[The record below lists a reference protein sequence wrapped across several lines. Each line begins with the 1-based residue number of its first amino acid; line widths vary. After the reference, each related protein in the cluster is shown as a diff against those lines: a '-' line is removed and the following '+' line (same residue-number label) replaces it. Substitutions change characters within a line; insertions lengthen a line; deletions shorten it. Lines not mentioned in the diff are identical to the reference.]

1 VNARDAMPKGGTL
14 TIAMEHVTLDA
25 AAPHRHPEARP
36 GEFVCLSVR
45 DTGCG
50 IPPENLPRI
59 FEPFFTTKAA
69 GHGTGLGLAMVFGIV
84 QQHQGWIEVESTVD
98 VGTCASQ
105 FSDMGGT
112 PMPRGTGVPPV
123 GWEATAV
130 RPAGTCFRILLP
142 AAPHAAI
149 LSAGRP
155 AKPGTAGGGAETVLL
170 VEDEPAV
177 REFAGTVL
185 RSHGYRVLQA
195 GSGIEALEIW
205 KWHGSRIA
213 LLVTD
218 LVLPDGLGGEELAVR
233 LRQEKPALRVVLTSG
248 YANETIGE
256 EFRPSAGTH
265 FIRKPY
271 KPQVLAQAVRDALD
285 DNFNR

>member
-14 TIAMEHVTLDA
+14 TIALEHVTIGA

-50 IPPENLPRI
+50 IPPANLSRI

-84 QQHQGWIEVESTVD
+84 QQHQGWIEVESS
-98 VGTCASQ
+98 VGIGTGASQ

-112 PMPRGTGVPPV
+112 PMPRGTGVPPL
-123 GWEATAV
+123 GCEATAM
-130 RPAGTCFRILLP
+130 RTAGTCFRIMLP
-142 AAPHAAI
+142 AAPPTAS
-149 LSAGRP
+149 LPAGRP
-155 AKPGTAGGGAETVLL
+155 AKPGTVSGGAETVLL

-177 REFAGTVL
+177 REFAVTVL
-185 RSHGYRVLQA
+185 RSRGYRVLQA
-195 GSGIEALEIW
+195 GSGIDALEVW
-205 KWHGSRIA
+205 KWHQSRIA

-218 LVLPDGLGGEELAVR
+218 LVLPDGLGGEELAAR

-248 YANETIGE
+248 YANDTTGA
-256 EFRPSAGTH
+256 EFRPPAGALFVH
-265 FIRKPY
+265 KPY
-271 KPQVLAQAVRDALD
+271 KPQVLVQAVRDALD
-285 DNFNR
+285 GHDNR